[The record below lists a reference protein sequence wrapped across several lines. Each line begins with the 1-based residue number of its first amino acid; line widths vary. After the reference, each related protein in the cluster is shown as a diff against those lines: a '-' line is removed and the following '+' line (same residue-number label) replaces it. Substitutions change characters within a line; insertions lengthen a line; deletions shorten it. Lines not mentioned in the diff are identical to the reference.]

1 MSSQPSN
8 PPVLSPDELSSI
20 AAHPPTEK
28 LRRLIERY
36 NAAYTPWSEL
46 RRKKLPEAL
55 TARLLWGYMKQQR
68 LLGGQVLRVATSL
81 SLYLS
86 PMMQAQLYELDKLLQ
101 SERLVS
107 ELISPEAKQSYRL
120 SSLMEEAIRSSQI
133 EGAATTRRVAKD
145 MLRRGTSPRTKSE
158 RMIANNYAA
167 MGWIKEQ
174 PTRVLDIEALQELHR
189 CITKGTLAQEEDAGR
204 LRSSSD
210 EVVVED
216 VLSGEIVHYPPS
228 ASELQPMLEELC
240 RFFNEPLSTQEH
252 FLHPILRGIVLHFLV
267 GYIHPFVDGN
277 GRTAR
282 ALFYWYMLRSGYDV
296 LEYLSISEII
306 YDSKRQY
313 ENAYLEVEAD
323 GLDLG
328 YFVCYHLRVLERAVQ
343 RFRSFAQQ
351 RLEREQEASSLLRLG
366 GLNERQ
372 AQILGLYRRRP
383 ELSLTAR
390 EVQARFGIS
399 AATALSDLSG
409 LVAQGF
415 LEALQLNKV
424 KRAYVRSA
432 EFDRLVGD

>member
-8 PPVLSPDELSSI
+8 PPVLSPDELSHV
-20 AAHPPTEK
+20 AAHPPTEE
-28 LRRLIERY
+28 LRRLVERY
-36 NAAYTPWSEL
+36 NATYTPWSEH
-46 RRKKLPEAL
+46 RRKKLPDGL

-68 LLGGQVLRVATSL
+68 LLGGQELPVATRL
-81 SLYLS
+81 SLYQT
-86 PMMQAQLYELDKLLQ
+86 PTMQAQLYELDRLLQ

-107 ELISPEAKQSYRL
+107 ELISPDAKQSYRL

-174 PTRVLDIEALQELHR
+174 RARPLDLEALQELHR
-189 CITKGTLAQEEDAGR
+189 WITRDTLAREEDAGR
-204 LRSSSD
+204 LRTVLD

-228 ASELQPMLEELC
+228 AAQLQPMLEELC
-240 RFFNEPLSTQEH
+240 RFFNEPLSTQER
-252 FLHPILRGIVLHFLV
+252 FVHPILRAIVLHFLV

-313 ENAYLEVEAD
+313 EQAYLEVEAD
-323 GLDLG
+323 GLDVG

-343 RFRSFAQQ
+343 RFRAFAQQ

-372 AQILGLYRRRP
+372 AQILSLYRRRP

-390 EVQARFGIS
+390 EVQARCGVS

-409 LVAQGF
+409 LVTRGF
-415 LEALQLNKV
+415 LEVLQLNKV
-424 KRAYVRSA
+424 KRAYVRSLDF
-432 EFDRLVGD
+432 ERLVGD

>member
-8 PPVLSPDELSSI
+8 PPVLSPDELSHI
-20 AAHPPTEK
+20 VAHRPTEE
-28 LRRLIERY
+28 LRRLVERY
-36 NAAYTPWSEL
+36 NATYTPWSEL
-46 RRKKLPEAL
+46 RRKKLPEGI

-68 LLGGQVLRVATSL
+68 LLGGQELPVATRL
-81 SLYLS
+81 SLYQT
-86 PMMQAQLYELDKLLQ
+86 PTMQAQLYELDRLLQ

-107 ELISPEAKQSYRL
+107 ELISPDAKQSYRL
-120 SSLMEEAIRSSQI
+120 SSLMEESIRSSQI

-174 PTRVLDIEALQELHR
+174 RARPLDLEALQELHR
-189 CITKGTLAQEEDAGR
+189 WITRDTLSREEDAGR
-204 LRSSSD
+204 LRTATD

-216 VLSGEIVHYPPS
+216 VLSGVIVHYPPS
-228 ASELQPMLEELC
+228 AAQLQPMLEELC
-240 RFFNEPLSTQEH
+240 RFFNEPLSTQER
-252 FLHPILRGIVLHFLV
+252 FVHPILRAIVLHFLV

-313 ENAYLEVEAD
+313 EQAYLEVEAD
-323 GLDLG
+323 GLDVG

-343 RFRSFAQQ
+343 RFRSFVQQ
-351 RLEREQEASSLLRLG
+351 RLKREQEASSLLRLG

-372 AQILGLYRRRP
+372 AQILSLYRRRP

-390 EVQARFGIS
+390 EVQARCGVS

-409 LVAQGF
+409 LVARGF
-415 LEALQLNKV
+415 LEVLQLNKV
-424 KRAYVRSA
+424 KRAYVRSS
-432 EFDRLVGD
+432 EFERLVGD

>member
-8 PPVLSPDELSSI
+8 PPVLSPDELSHI
-20 AAHPPTEK
+20 VAHPPTEE
-28 LRRLIERY
+28 LRRLVERY
-36 NAAYTPWSEL
+36 NATYTPWSEL
-46 RRKKLPEAL
+46 RRKKLPEGI

-68 LLGGQVLRVATSL
+68 LLGGQELPVATRL
-81 SLYLS
+81 SLYQT
-86 PMMQAQLYELDKLLQ
+86 PTMQAQLYELDRLLQ

-107 ELISPEAKQSYRL
+107 ELISPDAKQSYRL

-174 PTRVLDIEALQELHR
+174 RARPLDLEALQELHR
-189 CITKGTLAQEEDAGR
+189 WITRDTLAREEDAGR
-204 LRSSSD
+204 LRTVSD

-216 VLSGEIVHYPPS
+216 VLSGEIVHYPPN

-240 RFFNEPLSTQEH
+240 RFFNESLSMQER
-252 FLHPILRGIVLHFLV
+252 FVHPILRAIVLHFLV
-267 GYIHPFVDGN
+267 GYIHPFIDGN

-313 ENAYLEVEAD
+313 EQAYLEVEAD
-323 GLDLG
+323 SLDVG

-343 RFRSFAQQ
+343 RFRDFAQQ
-351 RLEREQEASSLLRLG
+351 RLEREQEASTLLRLG

-372 AQILGLYRRRP
+372 AQILSLYRRRP

-390 EVQARFGIS
+390 EVQARCGVS

-409 LVAQGF
+409 LVARGF
-415 LEALQLNKV
+415 LEVLQLNKV
-424 KRAYVRSA
+424 KRAYVRSLDF
-432 EFDRLVGD
+432 ERLVGD

>member
-8 PPVLSPDELSSI
+8 PPVLSPDELGTI
-20 AAHPPTEK
+20 ATHRPTEE

-36 NAAYTPWSEL
+36 NATYTPWSEL
-46 RRKKLPEAL
+46 RRKKLPDGL

-68 LLGGQVLRVATSL
+68 LLGGQELRVATR
-81 SLYLS
+81 LYQT
-86 PMMQAQLYELDKLLQ
+86 PTMQAQLYELDRLLQ

-107 ELISPEAKQSYRL
+107 ELISPDAKQSYRL
-120 SSLMEEAIRSSQI
+120 SSLMEESIRSSQI

-174 PTRVLDIEALQELHR
+174 RARPLDLEALQELHR
-189 CITKGTLAQEEDAGR
+189 WITRDTLSREEDAGR
-204 LRSSSD
+204 LRTATD

-216 VLSGEIVHYPPS
+216 VLSGVIVHYPPS
-228 ASELQPMLEELC
+228 AAQLQPMLEELC
-240 RFFNEPLSTQEH
+240 RFFNEPLSTQER
-252 FLHPILRGIVLHFLV
+252 FVHPILRAIVLHFLV

-313 ENAYLEVEAD
+313 EQAYLEVEAD
-323 GLDLG
+323 GLDVG
-328 YFVCYHLRVLERAVQ
+328 YFVCYHLRALERAVQ
-343 RFRSFAQQ
+343 RFRSFVQQ

-372 AQILGLYRRRP
+372 AQILSLYRRRP

-390 EVQARFGIS
+390 EVQARCGVS

-409 LVAQGF
+409 LVARGF
-415 LEALQLNKV
+415 LEVLQLNKV
-424 KRAYVRSA
+424 KRAYVRSS
-432 EFDRLVGD
+432 EFERLVGD